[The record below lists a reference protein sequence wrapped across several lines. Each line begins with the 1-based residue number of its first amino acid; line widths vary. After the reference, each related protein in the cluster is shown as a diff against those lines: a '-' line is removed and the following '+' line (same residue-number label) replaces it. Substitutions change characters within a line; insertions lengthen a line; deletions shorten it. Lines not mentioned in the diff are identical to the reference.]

1 MLKNQINK
9 YVLILIRIVFI
20 FVIKEFEQAGKCHK
34 FIIHKSG
41 KIWLCKTEGKV
52 CFYNQFMSTK
62 KGLHKLMPY
71 LEVIS

>member
-1 MLKNQINK
+1 MLKNQITK

-20 FVIKEFEQAGKCHK
+20 LVIKEFEQAGKCHK

-52 CFYNQFMSTK
+52 CF
-62 KGLHKLMPY
+62 
-71 LEVIS
+71 